1 MDALDRLSAATLL
14 AQRQDDLPD
23 YLAERIFALIAAV
36 RQQGGL
42 QGEINDLAAQ
52 VALYDNYGQTG
63 YIGMGVDSG
72 ILEASLRRIERQLD
86 TQALRREHA
95 GND

>member
-1 MDALDRLSAATLL
+1 MDALDRLCAATLL

-23 YLAERIFALIAAV
+23 YLAKRIFDLIATV
-36 RQQGGL
+36 RLRGGL
-42 QGEINDLAAQ
+42 QDEINDLARQ

-72 ILEASLRRIERQLD
+72 ILEASLRRLEAQLR
-86 TQALRREHA
+86 TRP
-95 GND
+95 